1 LSARSD
7 ANSAEY
13 RDHHATIFVSPAA
26 SGAIEAIR
34 REWDPAM
41 ASRIAA
47 HVTLAYPREAPM
59 VDMLFERVREA
70 CHRSRPFRL
79 RLGGVACFERPEDGV
94 YIDVEDLD
102 GGYGRLRDEVLRPPF
117 QRVASSPHVT
127 LVHPR
132 TSRRGREF
140 WNGADLERRDREFR
154 VAEVAI
160 TAFDGIGWVVLG
172 TYALAGPPGDE

>member
-1 LSARSD
+1 
-7 ANSAEY
+7 
-13 RDHHATIFVSPAA
+13 
-26 SGAIEAIR
+26 
-34 REWDPAM
+34 M

-47 HVTLAYPREAPM
+47 HVTLAYPREAPI
-59 VDMLFERVREA
+59 VGLLFERVREA
-70 CHRSRPFRL
+70 CNRSRPFRL

-140 WNGADLERRDREFR
+140 WNSGGCERQDREFR
-154 VAEVAI
+154 VAKVAI
-160 TAFDGIGWVVLG
+160 TGFDGVGWVVLE
-172 TYALAGPPGDE
+172 TYPLAGSPGDQ